1 MPRGIGFAYAVSHN
15 ALYKGVPIDG
25 NVTSVIKPFTPH
37 RKMDRSLYLHSLTR
51 KFRQCTY
58 RYGSKLLNHRVMSMI
73 AAMDSPTLPLA
84 GIRVLDMTRVLAGV
98 CRPWF
103 SCKNDHTDILSSR
116 TLRKFSETWGR
127 HIESCRH

>member
-1 MPRGIGFAYAVSHN
+1 MHKCQGEFALRTQFLTIN

-37 RKMDRSLYLHSLTR
+37 REMDRSLYLHSLTR
-51 KFRQCTY
+51 KFRQCIY
-58 RYGSKLLNHRVMSMI
+58 CYGSKLLNHRAMSMT

-103 SCKNDHTDILSSR
+103 SYKNDYTDIH
-116 TLRKFSETWGR
+116 TLQPYATQILGDLG
-127 HIESCRH
+127 